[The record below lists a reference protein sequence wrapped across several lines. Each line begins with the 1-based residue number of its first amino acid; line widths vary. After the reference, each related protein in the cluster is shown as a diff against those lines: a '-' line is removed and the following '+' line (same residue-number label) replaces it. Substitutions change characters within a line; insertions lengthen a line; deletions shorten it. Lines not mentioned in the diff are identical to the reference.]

1 MSETSDQHSD
11 HTTIEVSC
19 YFVRKRNAL
28 LTRAQFS
35 ELFTDHYLHLME
47 NEIRHDPEND
57 QLLKDALSAITL
69 YMASRP
75 RNETAAWTLNFKDPA
90 MNIFASG
97 SSKTGGVIARLSTEN
112 VKVNDDNVFYS
123 QVVRDREPARQ
134 STVAFE
140 HYDVFSAVEG
150 YYEQSEQRPAS
161 YFHIDAEDIVLISA
175 QPDCDL
181 DWFVELDDEVV
192 KEIDKQE
199 ELSLL
204 ETREYRYHCGCS
216 LDRIY
221 PIIAG
226 MSVETLAEIF
236 SGEETADAS
245 CPRCGARYRVTR
257 EGLEAFISSQ

>member
-1 MSETSDQHSD
+1 MSQAFDQHSD
-11 HTTIEVSC
+11 SALIEVSC

-35 ELFTDHYLHLME
+35 ELFADHYLHLME
-47 NEIRHDPEND
+47 NKIRHDPEND

-69 YMASRP
+69 HMASRP

-97 SSKTGGVIARLSTEN
+97 NSKTGGVIARLSTEDVRVGEHN
-112 VKVNDDNVFYS
+112 LFYS
-123 QVVRDREPARQ
+123 QIVRDQEPTRH

-140 HYDVFSAVEG
+140 HYDVFRAVEG
-150 YYEQSEQRPAS
+150 YYEQSEQRPVA
-161 YFHIDAEDIVLISA
+161 YFHIDAEDIVMIST

-181 DWFVELDDEVV
+181 DWFGNLDDELV
-192 KEIDKQE
+192 KKIDQQE

-204 ETREYRYHCGCS
+204 ETREYHYHCGCS

-226 MSVETLAEIF
+226 MSADTLTEIF
-236 SGEETADAS
+236 SGGETTDAS